1 MNEEAD
7 YRTLVAAMT
16 TVEMPPRL
24 IELKG
29 EVLQH
34 WIEDYMRWPRG
45 SCDRSRIAE
54 CSFRD
59 HPLLKL
65 VRETR

>member
-1 MNEEAD
+1 VTSDLE
-7 YRTLVAAMT
+7 YRALVAAMT

-29 EVLQH
+29 EALQH
-34 WIEDYMRWPRG
+34 WIEDLMRWPRG
-45 SCDRSRIAE
+45 SCDRSTLVHT
-54 CSFRD
+54 SFRD